1 MPARLAAARL
11 GAAPGHAVVAAAG
24 GVRMARHGAR
34 ALTSSCGTVD
44 LLESV
49 GIDVECDV
57 ETVARSIREVG
68 IGLFLGG
75 VAVTMVPLLVGLA
88 FGRYVLGMK
97 SVLLLGALAG
107 GQSGDNSALLQTVM
121 QLVNNPQNGGLEG
134 LIQSFQQGGLG
145 EIVNSWLSTGQ
156 NLPIS
161 AEQIQSV
168 LGDSSLSGLAA
179 QLGVSP
185 EQASG
190 SLADMLPQLIDQLT
204 PNGQMPQGGDL
215 LTQGLD
221 MLKKGG
227 LFG

>member
-1 MPARLAAARL
+1 M
-11 GAAPGHAVVAAAG
+11 
-24 GVRMARHGAR
+24 
-34 ALTSSCGTVD
+34 S
-44 LLESV
+44 LL
-49 GIDVECDV
+49 DQ
-57 ETVARSIREVG
+57 A
-68 IGLFLGG
+68 
-75 VAVTMVPLLVGLA
+75 
-88 FGRYVLGMK
+88 
-97 SVLLLGALAG
+97 LGALAG

-145 EIVNSWLSTGQ
+145 EIVNSWVSTGQ

-179 QLGVSP
+179 QLGVSS